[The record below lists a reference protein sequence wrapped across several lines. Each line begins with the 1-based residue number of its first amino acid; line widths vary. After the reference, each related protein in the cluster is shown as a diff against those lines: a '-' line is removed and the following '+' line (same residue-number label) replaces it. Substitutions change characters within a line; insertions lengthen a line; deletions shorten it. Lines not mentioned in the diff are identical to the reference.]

1 MKNAR
6 KMSQKLFFFYSQ
18 RTQSKQLKTMK
29 DNFLFRTMSQNDPK
43 IRLILAFW
51 LFLSAQN

>member
-51 LFLSAQN
+51 LFLSVQN